1 MLRHALSSSQQGLW
15 FLSRIDARVDVAY
28 NVVLALRASSS
39 IDPVRLQ
46 SALRVLQ
53 ARHEAL
59 RCRIVA
65 ELGVPAIEVE
75 DAAQATTWM
84 LEQRAG
90 DLKHIATEEG
100 NRPFEIGLAPLA
112 RAVLV
117 RPVDVNQCYGL
128 VFVVPHL
135 LFDDASARILMQDLQ
150 LIDRALLQGED
161 PMSLAPPGSLL
172 EAIEREQ
179 ALVGGQ
185 KIKAVAAATAERL
198 EGMPERLAL
207 PGLIASAEVSPVYAG
222 AAVEFELSA
231 ELVDSM
237 RTFMRQQRCTPA
249 AGCLAAFLLLLWKVS
264 GQVDFGVNLP
274 VSNRGGKELQQ
285 VIGYFTNVGIVRAQ
299 IDPMQAVS
307 QFLARLNEQWWDLLD
322 ACELPFPLLAKQ
334 VRRRGGDLQAALMQ
348 VGFNHLV
355 KDDSVLALG
364 TAQLR
369 QVQVL
374 PEAVKNQLKL
384 DIEETPTGLRGVML
398 YDRNAMDRETVQGLA
413 DGYVRLLE
421 SMVAASGTRLRDLP
435 LLGEAQRN
443 AMIERGR
450 GETIALPRQGLHKLF
465 EEQVERSPDAV
476 AVVFEDQQ
484 LTYGQLN
491 ARANQLAHHLRGLGV
506 KPDTLVAICV
516 ERSLEMVIGLLG
528 ILKAGGAY
536 VPLDP
541 GYPEERLAFMLEDTD
556 APVLVTQAH
565 LTERMPETK
574 SRTVCI
580 DSGWSEIDICA
591 ATNPPNVTSALNLA
605 YCIYTSGSTGRPKGV
620 GVEHSSVVNLWGGLG
635 EVVYTSLPPQA
646 RIGCNAAIYFDA
658 SVQYLCQSLNGNAL
672 VLMSEAVRRDPMAMV
687 DWLHRQRIDA
697 FDCTPKQ
704 LELLCQNGLL
714 EDPKARLVVV
724 GGEAVDP
731 NLWQLIQASKL
742 RAVNVYGPTECT
754 VDATWMP
761 FHGQRPAI
769 GRPIANTQVYLL
781 DECCQPVAIGVAG
794 EICIA
799 GAGLARGYLNRPD
812 LTAEKFVPDP
822 FGEPGTRMYK
832 TGDLAR
838 YLPDGNIEFLGRIDH
853 QVKIRGFRIELGEIE
868 EALRGCEGVREAVAQ
883 AREDEPGD
891 KRLVAYVVPMS
902 GAISVAD
909 LRNRLSAFLPEYMV
923 PAAWVFLDALPLN
936 SNGKIDHK
944 ALPAPELSRDG
955 LDVDYVA
962 PRNSIEELLA
972 GIWAKVLKVERI
984 GVHDN
989 FFALGGHSLLAMQVV
1004 SRIRTALNTDLPLR
1018 VLFEASSLAALA
1030 DRVSALR
1037 SSNHVTEAL
1046 PSIRRTDYGGRS
1058 LASFAQRRLWFID
1071 QYESSSGLYNIPA
1084 VWRLRGALDVR
1095 ALQQALNELVR
1106 RHETLRTA
1114 VLVDEEQQVVQVVA
1128 DFLELTIKHTDLS
1141 AAPQPQAQLRK
1152 LLHDEANGPFDLSA
1166 GPLVRCGLVRLAS
1179 EDHVLLL
1186 TMHHIVSDGWSMGV
1200 LTRELQ
1206 LLYTAFTQSQPS
1218 PLTELPIQ
1226 YADYAQWQREWLQG
1240 EALQAQVDFWRMTL
1254 EGAPPLIDL
1263 PLDRPRPVQLSHRG
1277 AFVPFELDAAS
1288 TAALRKLC
1296 QQAQV
1301 TAFMAAAALLN
1312 VLLHRY
1318 SRQDDICFG
1327 YPVAGR
1333 QRKELEGLIG
1343 FFVNTLVLRTRIEP
1357 RQSFLQLLAQVRESV
1372 LDADDHQDLP
1382 FEKLVE
1388 ELKPERSLNHSPLFQ
1403 VMLAYNNAPG
1413 ERLTLPGLEVTSQ
1426 NFEETQTAKFD
1437 LTLELTEAQDHLLGT
1452 IGYNIDLFDRPTIER
1467 MVGHFKTL
1475 LEAVVADPHSRV
1487 QDLPLL
1493 TETEQ
1498 HQILV
1503 EWNDTKADFA
1513 QDKCIHQLFEEQV
1526 ERSPDAVAVVFE
1538 DQQLTYGQL
1547 NARANQLAHHLRGL
1561 GVKPDTLVAIC
1572 VERSLEM
1579 VIGLLGILKAGG
1591 AYVPLDPG
1599 YPTERLL
1606 YMLQNAR
1613 TAVLVTQE
1621 GLAPRLSE
1629 FSGSTVLVDPTW
1641 SPMRECSVV
1650 NVPCI
1655 NDSRNLAYCLYTSGS
1670 TGLPKGVEL
1679 THRNAVNFLT
1689 WVLQTFG
1696 QRDLSTVACTTSI
1709 CFDLSVFEL
1718 FGTLVAGGIVVLLE
1732 NALSLLSGHPS
1743 EPLVTINT
1751 VPSAIGTLAEAGA
1764 IPAGLQVINLAGEPL
1779 QRSLVNRVFGEAP
1792 GVALFNL
1799 YGPTEYTTYTT
1810 VARISAEPQAPIS
1823 LGHPIANTRIYILN
1837 EDIQLAPIGVAG
1849 EICIAGEGLAR
1860 GYLKRPDLTAT
1871 KFVPNPF
1878 GAPGE
1883 RMYRTGDVGRYL
1895 ENGEIEFV
1903 GRVDHQVKVRGFR
1916 IELGEIEVAL
1926 QRCEGIRE
1934 TVVLALEDESC
1945 DMRLAAYVVSD
1956 SGAQAA
1962 PADLRAQLSRFLPS
1976 YMLPTAWVFLDA
1988 LPLNQNGKIDRKA
2001 LKSLEPCSQAQS
2013 SGEIVANEIELRLAR
2028 VWSEVLSIS
2037 QPGIGENFFEIG
2049 GHSLNVATL
2058 RVRIFQEFGL
2068 SVPLKYLFERQ
2079 TISEQAKG
2087 LNSRDGEEQD
2097 ILSTSDAPGPLPL
2110 TPAQSRFLSTTP
2122 DAFLEGNVLHFLL
2135 TCDHELKR
2143 VIRAIS
2149 RILSRHTAF
2158 RISQFA
2164 QEAGEWRQIV
2174 SIDPP
2179 TAIRDLGSVESIDA
2193 FVGLCLSAEQEIS
2206 LARGVFYR
2214 WCVGSGPASTY
2225 IFFACHH
2232 LIADAIS
2239 LAAVKLELDLLFAV
2253 NEAVALPPPTS
2264 LGRWIKE
2271 NSSPEAMAEYY
2282 SQLPRWERN
2291 VSRESRCGGA
2301 IPTQSG
2307 TPSLHPI
2314 TLSHPLYS
2322 STPSLDHII
2331 ILAAVVHAFAHTF
2344 TAETVH
2350 CRVVDSGRGN
2360 ASSFDDSMT
2369 VGWLAHHVPLSI
2381 KARVST
2387 NETVEETRAAMEG
2400 LARRGMGYGW
2410 LRFHQSIPT
2419 LVDGLQL
2426 TELPLYFNHLYAET
2440 ERYRS
2445 LSDVTSLLKNRRH
2458 SASEPFRGLAVH
2470 ARQSRQSVD
2479 LAVSFDD
2486 EHIGGAAIEAFV
2498 ESLKI
2503 SLSELTE
2510 SATTLN

>member
-450 GETIALPRQGLHKLF
+450 GETIALPRQGLHK
-465 EEQVERSPDAV
+465 
-476 AVVFEDQQ
+476 
-484 LTYGQLN
+484 
-491 ARANQLAHHLRGLGV
+491 
-506 KPDTLVAICV
+506 
-516 ERSLEMVIGLLG
+516 
-528 ILKAGGAY
+528 
-536 VPLDP
+536 
-541 GYPEERLAFMLEDTD
+541 
-556 APVLVTQAH
+556 
-565 LTERMPETK
+565 
-574 SRTVCI
+574 
-580 DSGWSEIDICA
+580 
-591 ATNPPNVTSALNLA
+591 
-605 YCIYTSGSTGRPKGV
+605 
-620 GVEHSSVVNLWGGLG
+620 
-635 EVVYTSLPPQA
+635 
-646 RIGCNAAIYFDA
+646 
-658 SVQYLCQSLNGNAL
+658 
-672 VLMSEAVRRDPMAMV
+672 
-687 DWLHRQRIDA
+687 
-697 FDCTPKQ
+697 
-704 LELLCQNGLL
+704 
-714 EDPKARLVVV
+714 
-724 GGEAVDP
+724 
-731 NLWQLIQASKL
+731 
-742 RAVNVYGPTECT
+742 
-754 VDATWMP
+754 
-761 FHGQRPAI
+761 
-769 GRPIANTQVYLL
+769 
-781 DECCQPVAIGVAG
+781 
-794 EICIA
+794 
-799 GAGLARGYLNRPD
+799 
-812 LTAEKFVPDP
+812 
-822 FGEPGTRMYK
+822 
-832 TGDLAR
+832 
-838 YLPDGNIEFLGRIDH
+838 
-853 QVKIRGFRIELGEIE
+853 
-868 EALRGCEGVREAVAQ
+868 
-883 AREDEPGD
+883 
-891 KRLVAYVVPMS
+891 
-902 GAISVAD
+902 
-909 LRNRLSAFLPEYMV
+909 
-923 PAAWVFLDALPLN
+923 
-936 SNGKIDHK
+936 
-944 ALPAPELSRDG
+944 
-955 LDVDYVA
+955 
-962 PRNSIEELLA
+962 
-972 GIWAKVLKVERI
+972 
-984 GVHDN
+984 
-989 FFALGGHSLLAMQVV
+989 
-1004 SRIRTALNTDLPLR
+1004 
-1018 VLFEASSLAALA
+1018 
-1030 DRVSALR
+1030 
-1037 SSNHVTEAL
+1037 
-1046 PSIRRTDYGGRS
+1046 
-1058 LASFAQRRLWFID
+1058 
-1071 QYESSSGLYNIPA
+1071 
-1084 VWRLRGALDVR
+1084 
-1095 ALQQALNELVR
+1095 
-1106 RHETLRTA
+1106 
-1114 VLVDEEQQVVQVVA
+1114 
-1128 DFLELTIKHTDLS
+1128 
-1141 AAPQPQAQLRK
+1141 
-1152 LLHDEANGPFDLSA
+1152 
-1166 GPLVRCGLVRLAS
+1166 
-1179 EDHVLLL
+1179 
-1186 TMHHIVSDGWSMGV
+1186 
-1200 LTRELQ
+1200 
-1206 LLYTAFTQSQPS
+1206 
-1218 PLTELPIQ
+1218 
-1226 YADYAQWQREWLQG
+1226 
-1240 EALQAQVDFWRMTL
+1240 
-1254 EGAPPLIDL
+1254 
-1263 PLDRPRPVQLSHRG
+1263 
-1277 AFVPFELDAAS
+1277 
-1288 TAALRKLC
+1288 
-1296 QQAQV
+1296 
-1301 TAFMAAAALLN
+1301 
-1312 VLLHRY
+1312 
-1318 SRQDDICFG
+1318 
-1327 YPVAGR
+1327 
-1333 QRKELEGLIG
+1333 
-1343 FFVNTLVLRTRIEP
+1343 
-1357 RQSFLQLLAQVRESV
+1357 
-1372 LDADDHQDLP
+1372 
-1382 FEKLVE
+1382 
-1388 ELKPERSLNHSPLFQ
+1388 
-1403 VMLAYNNAPG
+1403 
-1413 ERLTLPGLEVTSQ
+1413 
-1426 NFEETQTAKFD
+1426 
-1437 LTLELTEAQDHLLGT
+1437 
-1452 IGYNIDLFDRPTIER
+1452 
-1467 MVGHFKTL
+1467 
-1475 LEAVVADPHSRV
+1475 
-1487 QDLPLL
+1487 
-1493 TETEQ
+1493 
-1498 HQILV
+1498 
-1503 EWNDTKADFA
+1503 
-1513 QDKCIHQLFEEQV
+1513 LFEEQV